1 MRAAGVFLEGQAN
14 FYETFGPLFSFGP
27 AVQWS
32 DIDLYHAYRDFTTD
46 PVSFPADELRAF
58 IQELVSVSPDGMRI
72 VLTLIYK
79 AANHQ
84 HYKCA
89 CLLSLTGLVEDSSD
103 IPIVDAGIAVTVNST
118 EVVSS

>member
-1 MRAAGVFLEGQAN
+1 MRAAGVPLEGQAN
-14 FYETFGPLFSFGP
+14 FYETLCPQFSLGH
-27 AVQWS
+27 AVQWN

-58 IQELVSVSPDGMRI
+58 IQELVSVSPDGLRL

-84 HYKCA
+84 HCKCA
-89 CLLSLTGLVEDSSD
+89 CPLSLTGLIEGLSD

-118 EVVSS
+118 DVVSS